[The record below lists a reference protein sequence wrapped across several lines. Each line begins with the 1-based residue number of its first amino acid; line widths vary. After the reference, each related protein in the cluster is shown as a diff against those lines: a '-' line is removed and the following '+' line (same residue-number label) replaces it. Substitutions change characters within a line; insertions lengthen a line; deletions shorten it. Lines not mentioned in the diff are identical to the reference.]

1 MNGWLVYDKMSAL
14 DNMAY
19 IEWFI
24 EEATKQSIQL
34 ELIYRESLHTG
45 VVNGEHHI
53 LLHEEIVP
61 LPDFA
66 VIRTIEPVLQ
76 SFLEICHIETFN
88 SSTIST
94 ICNHKMLTHLELNK
108 LNIPMV
114 PTFFTSKN
122 TLSKNPPLAYPLII
136 KEASGRSGKQVHL
149 IKNDEDWRRAIPLLQ
164 TKDIIIQSA
173 DVMLGKDLRVFVI
186 GKEIIAAVLRVNKN
200 DFRANYKLGG
210 DAILYTLSD
219 KEKKMIQQ
227 IIDHFDFGL
236 VGIDFLIGKNGELLF
251 NEIEDVV
258 GSRILSKVSDINLL
272 EKYVTFIK
280 NKISTKKI

>member
-1 MNGWLVYDKMSAL
+1 LID
-14 DNMAY
+14 
-19 IEWFI
+19 
-24 EEATKQSIQL
+24 SIQVEAVVSDSRVDVFPFIMQMDRYRAAIAGSHHIDKTFHYHISL
-34 ELIYRESLHTG
+34 LKSPLPFRLGIDVQGTPEKYKIVPGRSLFTNEKLPAFSFRIDTIRINLRES
-45 VVNGEHHI
+45 
-53 LLHEEIVP
+53 
-61 LPDFA
+61 
-66 VIRTIEPVLQ
+66 
-76 SFLEICHIETFN
+76 
-88 SSTIST
+88 
-94 ICNHKMLTHLELNK
+94 
-108 LNIPMV
+108 
-114 PTFFTSKN
+114 
-122 TLSKNPPLAYPLII
+122 I
-136 KEASGRSGKQVHL
+136 KRYF
-149 IKNDEDWRRAIPLLQ
+149 
-164 TKDIIIQSA
+164 IQSA

-236 VGIDFLIGKNGELLF
+236 VGIDFLIGNNGELLF

-280 NKISTKKI
+280 NKISMKKI